1 MYLLKFKF
9 FLDALASRIVLIMGK
24 LGLPVSSRR
33 LAHILCR
40 QSNTP
45 ESKKAFMELL
55 GVLKLMQTRKA
66 VFSILIP
73 DDMYKAFNFIKYH
86 IKEPELLRVSEQLQ
100 LKVAPDVILL
110 KSAFLFQ
117 VHDFLNKHE
126 KELRLQFKNSEW
138 IILSCGVIEGGELF
152 DVNMFDEIIG
162 GAQKT
167 IVEGYKNTK
176 FNVRPGTNDTQIIKE
191 VELTYLPDIQAW
203 LESRNDLNNISVLD
217 LGGHI
222 GSFSIQVSEKFNDNY
237 KIHVYEP
244 EPSNFQQI
252 IGNINLNDLKNN
264 IQAFN
269 FAVSSTAG
277 EGTLYFNPEHRG
289 ANQLNSSLSYETKKI
304 PVEVITL
311 ADALLEYD
319 EKEFPEILKIDI
331 EGSEYDAL
339 MPVPDLVKKF
349 RLIVGEAQKTKNHN
363 PKELLTFFESLGF
376 QVNATGHDDLVTFSA
391 INKNL

>member
-1 MYLLKFKF
+1 MSKFKS
-9 FLDALASRIVLIMGK
+9 FLGALVSRIVLITGK
-24 LGLPVSSRR
+24 LGLPVSSQR
-33 LAHILCR
+33 LVHILCR
-40 QSNTP
+40 QSNSP

-55 GVLKLMQTRKA
+55 VVLKSMRARKA

-73 DDMYKAFNFIKYH
+73 DDMYKAFSFIRYH
-86 IKEPELLRVSEQLQ
+86 IKEPELFRVSEQLQ
-100 LKVAPDVILL
+100 LKVVPEVILL

-117 VHDFLNKHE
+117 VHEFLNKYE
-126 KELRLQFKNSEW
+126 KTLYLHFKNSEW
-138 IILSCGVIEGGELF
+138 IILSCGVIDGGELF
-152 DVNMFDEIIG
+152 NVNMFDEVMG
-162 GAQKT
+162 DAQKT
-167 IVEGYKNTK
+167 IADGYMNTK
-176 FNVRPGTNDTQIIKE
+176 FHVRPMTNDTQIIKE

-203 LESRNDLNNISVLD
+203 LESRNDLKNISVLD

-222 GSFSIQVSEKFNDNY
+222 GSFSIQVSKKFNGDC

-244 EPSNFQQI
+244 EPSNFRQI
-252 IGNINLNDLKNN
+252 IDNINLNNLNNN

-269 FAVSSTAG
+269 FAVSSAAG
-277 EGTLYFNPEHRG
+277 EGALYFNPEHRG

-304 PVEVITL
+304 SVEVITL
-311 ADALLEYD
+311 ADALLNYD

-349 RLIVGEAQKTKNHN
+349 RLIVGEAQKTKSHN
-363 PKELLTFFESLGF
+363 PRELLTFLESLGF